1 MKFTHRL
8 TSDIGHVPSAPHS
21 EDKIKNLLSQ
31 SDNPNVPSVDFLL
44 NQPSTFKK
52 ARMSSQYHGKYVL
65 KTVRVLKKM
74 IFIQCEHIINRH
86 IPRGL
91 LSEARLSYYKI
102 PLSFDE
108 DLNKTL
114 YTKIILKND
123 FHKNILT

>member
-1 MKFTHRL
+1 
-8 TSDIGHVPSAPHS
+8 
-21 EDKIKNLLSQ
+21 
-31 SDNPNVPSVDFLL
+31 
-44 NQPSTFKK
+44 
-52 ARMSSQYHGKYVL
+52 MSSQYHGKYVL

-114 YTKIILKND
+114 PNCTLKLSLRMIFIKIS
-123 FHKNILT
+123 